1 MVYCGTFGTLKYV
14 LKRFG
19 VEYTFVDGS
28 DISAYREAVKP
39 NTKVYSYFMKDHPRL
54 WMQLQQLQTL

>member
-28 DISAYREAVKP
+28 DISKYREAVKP
-39 NTKVYSYFMKDHPRL
+39 NTKVYSYSMKDHH
-54 WMQLQQLQTL
+54 TL